1 MLYIKRRNQLFRDLS
16 RTELNA
22 FRRRYIKL
30 RYNILSQ
37 KYNSSQSAGDSC
49 QQQLSVDLHHVT
61 MSSSD
66 ITILTLSLILLE
78 TPAKRQVE

>member
-37 KYNSSQSAGDSC
+37 KYDSSQSATDS

-78 TPAKRQVE
+78 TPAERQVE